1 MCCSDPPPPP
11 DLGPMADA
19 TMEAARI
26 AQETSREQLDWAREQ
41 DTMNRQT
48 LQSVLDI
55 QLPAMRDQF
64 EQARED
70 RERWE
75 TVFRPMEDEFV
86 AEAKAYDTP
95 ERREQYRARATADVT
110 QAFDASRRN
119 ALQRLEGYGID
130 PSESRSQALDIG
142 VRTAQAAQTA
152 GAATRS
158 DLGVEARGRQLRG
171 QAIQLGRGIPGQVGA
186 QYAGAVGAGSA
197 AVGGANQTTGT
208 SSAAMGTPGQWAGL
222 GMQGFGQGA
231 NILTQGYGN
240 EMDAYNAHT
249 AQTAGMLQ
257 GIGGIA
263 GMAMGIKHGGY
274 ISSDMAINP
283 NGGMDMEG
291 EYTELEGDVNTG
303 RGDGSGRDDNVPALL
318 SDGEYVIPADV
329 VRAKGEEFFDKLL
342 ETYHEGPA
350 PESLKQEREAA

>member
-19 TMEAARI
+19 TMEAARM
-26 AQETSREQLDWAREQ
+26 AQQTSREQLEWAREQ

-64 EQARED
+64 ENARED

-86 AEAKAYDTP
+86 AEARAYDTP
-95 ERREQYRARATADVT
+95 ERREQYRAKATADVT

-158 DLGVEARGRQLRG
+158 DLGVEERGRQLRG

-186 QYAGAVGAGSA
+186 GYAGAVGAGA
-197 AVGGANQTTGT
+197 QAIGGANQTTGT
-208 SSAAMGTPGQWAGL
+208 SSAAMGTPGQWGNMA
-222 GMQGFGQGA
+222 MQGYGQGA
-231 NILTQGYGN
+231 GILTQGFGN
-240 EMDAYNAHT
+240 EMQNYNAGV
-249 AQTAGMLQ
+249 AQTAGWLE

-263 GMAMGIKHGGY
+263 GAAMAMEHGG
-274 ISSDMAINP
+274 MAINP
-283 NGGMDMEG
+283 NGGYDMEG
-291 EYTELEGDVNTG
+291 EYTEVGDVDTG

-350 PESLKQEREAA
+350 PDSLKQEREAA

>member
-19 TMEAARI
+19 SVEAAEI
-26 AQETSREQLDWAREQ
+26 AAQTGREQLQWAREQ
-41 DTMNRQT
+41 DTMNRDT
-48 LQSVLDI
+48 LQQVLDV
-55 QLPAMRDQF
+55 QLPAMRDQA
-64 EQARED
+64 QYARED
-70 RERWE
+70 RARWE
-75 TVFRPMEDEFV
+75 DVFRPMEDEFV

-95 ERREQYRARATADVT
+95 ERREQYRAKATADVT
-110 QAFDASRRN
+110 QAFDASRQN

-158 DLGVEARGRQLRG
+158 DLGVEERGRQMRG
-171 QAIQLGRGIPGQVGA
+171 QAIQLGRGLPQQVGA
-186 QYAGAVGAGSA
+186 GFAGAVGAGQA
-197 AVGGANQTTGT
+197 AIGGANQTTAT
-208 SSAAMGTPGQWAGL
+208 SSNAANASSVWGNQAI
-222 GMQGFGQGA
+222 QGYGQGA
-231 NILTQGYGN
+231 NILNMGYGN
-240 EMDAYNAHT
+240 EMSQYNAGVN
-249 AQTAGMLQ
+249 QTAGMLQ
-257 GIGGIA
+257 GIGNMA
-263 GMAMGIKHGGY
+263 GMAMAIKDGGY
-274 ISSDMAINP
+274 ISGDMAINP
-283 NGGMDMEG
+283 NGGTDIEG
-291 EYTELEGDVNTG
+291 TFSEVGDVDTG

>member
-1 MCCSDPPPPP
+1 MCCSDPPPAP
-11 DLGPMADA
+11 DLTASA
-19 TMEAARI
+19 EASTEVARI
-26 AQETSREQLDWAREQ
+26 AQQTQMEQLDWAREQ

-48 LQSVLDI
+48 LNEVLDI
-55 QLPAMRDQF
+55 QLPAMR
-64 EQARED
+64 EQAQNARAD

-75 TVFRPMEDEFV
+75 TVFQPLEDEFV

-95 ERREQYRARATADVT
+95 ERRELARGRATANVT

-142 VRTAQAAQTA
+142 VRTAQAAATA
-152 GAATRS
+152 GAATNS
-158 DLGVEARGRQLRG
+158 DLQVEERGRQLRG
-171 QAIQLGRGIPGQVGA
+171 QAIQLGRGLPQQVGA
-186 QYAGAVGAGSA
+186 QYAGAVGAGQA

-208 SSAAMGTPGQWAGL
+208 SSGAINAAGAWGNQALAGYGQNAG
-222 GMQGFGQGA
+222 
-231 NILTQGYGN
+231 ILSMGYGN
-240 EMDAYNAHT
+240 EMNAYNAGT
-249 AQTAGMLQ
+249 AQTAGWLQ
-257 GIGGIA
+257 GAGNIIGGVA
-263 GMAMGIKHGGY
+263 AMEHGG
-274 ISSDMAINP
+274 MAINP
-283 NGGMDMEG
+283 NGGYDMEG
-291 EYTELEGDVNTG
+291 EYTKIGDVDTG

-350 PESLKQEREAA
+350 PDSLKQEREAA